1 MVLPVEV
8 SGSGSKQNAVAAH
21 PDLVYG
27 HKAPGYVVLHFYED
41 GSVWLAI
48 VEVDEGTGAGEI
60 VFQNKIVGEK
70 AR

>member
-1 MVLPVEV
+1 VVI

-27 HKAPGYVVLHFYED
+27 HKAPGYIVLNFYAD
-41 GSVWLAI
+41 RSVWLSI
-48 VEVDEGTGAGEI
+48 VEVDEAAGSGEI